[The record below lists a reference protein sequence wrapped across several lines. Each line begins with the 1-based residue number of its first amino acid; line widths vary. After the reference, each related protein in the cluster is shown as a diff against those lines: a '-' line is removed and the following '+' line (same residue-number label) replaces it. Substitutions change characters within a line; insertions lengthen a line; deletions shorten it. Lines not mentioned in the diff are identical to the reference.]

1 MSMRS
6 MIVVPALALAL
17 ASCGRSSPAATP
29 ADTAQLRALSSG
41 IVRSTESYGARASSA
56 TSPSACRAARSDYEE
71 QVRPA
76 IEGMLA
82 LAPRVDERMRAR
94 GLSQHADLECGGVAM
109 LAEFERHTD
118 IACTSPGLEVNR
130 AEAALHATAMGRW
143 ADLTVARAEEVG
155 MASEPERPAGG
166 GGGPRCVRFADG
178 SHMYLP

>member
-6 MIVVPALALAL
+6 MILFPALALKP
-17 ASCGRSSPAATP
+17 R
-29 ADTAQLRALSSG
+29 
-41 IVRSTESYGARASSA
+41 GA
-56 TSPSACRAARSDYEE
+56 
-71 QVRPA
+71 
-76 IEGMLA
+76 
-82 LAPRVDERMRAR
+82 ERTRAR

-130 AEAALHATAMGRW
+130 AEAAQHALAMGRW
-143 ADLTVARAEEVG
+143 ADLTVARSEQVG

>member
-1 MSMRS
+1 MSMHS
-6 MIVVPALALAL
+6 MTVVQALALVL
-17 ASCGRSSPAATP
+17 AACGRSSPAATP
-29 ADTAQLRALSSG
+29 ADAAQLRALSSG

-56 TSPSACRAARSDYEE
+56 TTPPACRAARSDYEE

-82 LAPRVDERMRAR
+82 LAPRVDERMRTR
-94 GLSQHADLECGGVAM
+94 GLSQHADVECGGGAM

-118 IACTSPGLEVNR
+118 IACTSLGLEVNR
-130 AEAALHATAMGRW
+130 AEAAQHAMAMGRW
-143 ADLTVARAEEVG
+143 AGLAVARAEEVG
-155 MASEPERPAGG
+155 MASGPELPAGG

>member
-1 MSMRS
+1 MRS
-6 MIVVPALALAL
+6 MIVVPALAL

-56 TSPSACRAARSDYEE
+56 TNPSACTAARSDYEE

-76 IEGMLA
+76 IEGLLA
-82 LAPRVDERMRAR
+82 LGPRVDERMRAR
-94 GLSQHADLECGGVAM
+94 GLSQHADVECGGVAM

-130 AEAALHATAMGRW
+130 AE
-143 ADLTVARAEEVG
+143 EVG
-155 MASEPERPAGG
+155 MAAEPERPAGG

-178 SHMYLP
+178 SHMHLP

>member
-6 MIVVPALALAL
+6 MIVVPALALTL

-29 ADTAQLRALSSG
+29 ADVAQLRALASG
-41 IVRSTESYGARASSA
+41 IVSSTEAYGARASSA
-56 TSPSACRAARSDYEE
+56 TSPSACRAARSEYEE

-82 LAPRVDERMRAR
+82 LALRVEERIRAR
-94 GLSQHADLECGGVAM
+94 GLSQHADVECSGVAM

-130 AEAALHATAMGRW
+130 AEAALHALAMDRW
-143 ADLTVARAEEVG
+143 ADLAVARAEEAG
-155 MASEPERPAGG
+155 ITAEPERLAG